1 VTSAAQL
8 FERNGHAEPHDS
20 WLVAN
25 YSWLVPNYQSSFFTL
40 FALVFCG
47 FFQKPSAGIHILK
60 EY

>member
-1 VTSAAQL
+1 MQKL
-8 FERNGHAEPHDS
+8 PDS
-20 WLVAN
+20 CVVRN
-25 YSWLVPNYQSSFFTL
+25 YSCVVRNYQSSFFTL